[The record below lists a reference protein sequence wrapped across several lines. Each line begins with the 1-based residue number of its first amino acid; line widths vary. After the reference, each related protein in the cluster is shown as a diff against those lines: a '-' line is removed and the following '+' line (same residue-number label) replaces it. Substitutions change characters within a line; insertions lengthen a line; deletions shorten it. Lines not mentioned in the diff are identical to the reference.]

1 MRTELKAKFIQ
12 HLSNKK
18 GEKGFTLVELLVVI
32 IIIGI
37 LAAIALPNFL
47 NQGAKAKQTEA
58 KQNVGMHNRLQTVY
72 RSENSEFANSFDLLA
87 MGTLSGTGGTAS
99 TTSYSYT
106 LTGGGDAS
114 NLSAKSQD
122 TALKSYMGVST
133 LYLNASSKNVI
144 ASIICETKVPSTTA
158 VGTPG
163 TSASAQA
170 TCHSDSIALGQ

>member
-72 RSENSEFANSFDLLA
+72 RSENAAFADNFDKLA
-87 MGTLSGTGGTAS
+87 MGTLSGNGSTAS

-106 LTGGGDAS
+106 LTGATDVT

-133 LYLNASSKNVI
+133 LYLNGSSKNVI
-144 ASIICETKVPSTTA
+144 ASVICETKVPSTTA
-158 VGTPG
+158 VAAPT

-170 TCHSDSIALGQ
+170 VCDSNSIALGQ